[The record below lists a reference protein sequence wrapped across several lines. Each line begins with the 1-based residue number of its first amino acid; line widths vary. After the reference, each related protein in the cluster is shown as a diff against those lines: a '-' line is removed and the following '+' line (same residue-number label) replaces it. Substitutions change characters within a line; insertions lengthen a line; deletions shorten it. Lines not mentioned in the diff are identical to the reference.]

1 MSAKCW
7 ADNDAG
13 AICAESATTI
23 DPVRGCTVCEEH
35 ERGGDAHGNVGE
47 LP

>member
-1 MSAKCW
+1 MDAKCW
-7 ADNDAG
+7 AYNDAG
-13 AICAESATTI
+13 AICGKPTTV

-35 ERGGDAHGNVGE
+35 ERGGDAHGSVGE